1 MTDNNDEIKNLFHLI
16 LYKLL
21 IFIPLLPANFH
32 AQLSPNTIDSL
43 LIVKNE
49 QLRNKIPIHQ
59 LIAWNKNIARKCIAK
74 QYTKGEILAYT
85 NIANALWVE
94 QKYKESLFFLQRAEK
109 KAENLQDNYTK
120 GKINIEYAQ
129 VYHYMGLSDIAYKYS
144 KISIIYFKKAPI
156 NIQKR
161 ALAYAYGCKAV
172 YLYGLKQEDSALV
185 NLKTAIKIR
194 PNPLDISN
202 IAYHYSQI
210 SYNKDSADF
219 YFKKAF
225 LLLKKPLFIN
235 NHHQHAVVLMYY
247 SHYKILQNKY
257 SEALSN
263 LEKAKFYAKKSN
275 NSVLLL
281 KIYESYYEIYKKKHD
296 AINEQKY
303 LIQYLELKD
312 SIEVANKYGIK
323 KSLQNLINKNA
334 ETKKALINKNIYLK
348 ILSFF
353 TICIVVLFIYYHK
366 KTVAVWKKM
375 EQRLLFKRNKIKT
388 LEKQNNS
395 SFEEIINLAK
405 KNHPNFYTRFQEI
418 YPDFQRKI
426 LEINPT
432 LQNSELVL
440 LAYIYLNFETK
451 EIADYLFKSPKT
463 IQNRKHNLRK
473 KLQMSSSEDIYVWLK
488 KL

>member
-1 MTDNNDEIKNLFHLI
+1 
-16 LYKLL
+16 
-21 IFIPLLPANFH
+21 
-32 AQLSPNTIDSL
+32 
-43 LIVKNE
+43 
-49 QLRNKIPIHQ
+49 
-59 LIAWNKNIARKCIAK
+59 
-74 QYTKGEILAYT
+74 
-85 NIANALWVE
+85 
-94 QKYKESLFFLQRAEK
+94 
-109 KAENLQDNYTK
+109 
-120 GKINIEYAQ
+120 
-129 VYHYMGLSDIAYKYS
+129 
-144 KISIIYFKKAPI
+144 
-156 NIQKR
+156 
-161 ALAYAYGCKAV
+161 
-172 YLYGLKQEDSALV
+172 
-185 NLKTAIKIR
+185 
-194 PNPLDISN
+194 
-202 IAYHYSQI
+202 
-210 SYNKDSADF
+210 
-219 YFKKAF
+219 
-225 LLLKKPLFIN
+225 
-235 NHHQHAVVLMYY
+235 MYY
-247 SHYKILQNKY
+247 SNYKILQNKY
-257 SEALSN
+257 SEALSY
-263 LEKAKFYAKKSN
+263 LEKAKFYAKKSD

-353 TICIVVLFIYYHK
+353 TICIVILFIYYHK

-375 EQRLLFKRNKIKT
+375 EQRLLFKKNKIKT

-473 KLQMSSSEDIYVWLK
+473 KLQISSSEDIYVWLK
-488 KL
+488 TL